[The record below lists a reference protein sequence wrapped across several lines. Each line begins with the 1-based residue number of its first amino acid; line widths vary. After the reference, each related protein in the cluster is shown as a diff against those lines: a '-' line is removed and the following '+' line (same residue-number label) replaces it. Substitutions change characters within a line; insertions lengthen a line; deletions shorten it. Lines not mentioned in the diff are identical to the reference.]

1 MAFELSTTATL
12 LSRET
17 QVEPQIVIKI
27 DGVDLIFGTDP
38 VTTVI
43 KYGDDGLVYGLA
55 DTFYGGLITDPNS
68 RDYIS
73 IKGKTTKQ
81 ITQQIIQD
89 QGGTSSISNFN
100 IELVDKNG
108 EVSKALT
115 PDTVLGDI
123 LTRNCQVS
131 LGFEGSNYPDD
142 FIIIFQGI
150 VQEARYGQGS
160 IVLKISHPDEL
171 KRQDIYTKIDTE
183 LTAAIN
189 DTDTTIPLISVTGI
203 LLTADTLTSHVRI
216 NDEII
221 EVVDINAT
229 TNELE
234 NAVRGA
240 FGTTAVAHSDEDSV
254 ETFYTLT
261 GNSIDLAL
269 KLMLSGGPEFYLV
282 KSVTNFVTINSID
295 IVNAIQFDSY
305 DLIQEQGIAV
315 GDLLSTTGA
324 SNVENN
330 FTDRII
336 TNIVPLGDSTYVV
349 VDGDLLVPEENTA
362 STASFKSQWNT
373 LPDGLA
379 MLPRNVDIARHLDF
393 QDTFTANFPDYLF
406 FLRDTIKAKDFL
418 EKEIYYPAGLY
429 ALPRKGRASLGFTNP
444 PLSVETVPTLNQD
457 NITNLSKLAVTRA
470 TSRNFY
476 NAIVYRFNEQLLE
489 EKFLAGEILL
499 SAESNNRIQNI
510 KNRPLN
516 IESKGL
522 RTNAASINII
532 NRLQDRM
539 IDRYK
544 FSASKIDKIEMLY
557 KDGFNIEAGDI
568 VVFEGENTN
577 LKDPDTGLPLP
588 TRLYEVV
595 NKNLNIIAGKITLD
609 ILDTSFNINA
619 KFGVV
624 SPSSILKNASS
635 STQLFLEKSFGTI
648 PTASETSKWVQY
660 IGLRVLVHNSDF
672 SVTGETFIISI
683 DAILPDV
690 LNITPALGFT
700 PDSTY
705 FVEIADYD
713 ESSLNAQSGAKNN
726 FAFVNA
732 YATVSSGTDNFIFDV
747 DSVADAFVGQ
757 TVKVHSLD
765 FTDESPETTITD
777 ITSLTITVE
786 DDLGFTPASGNI
798 VELLGFS
805 DGNPAYRII

>member
-1 MAFELSTTATL
+1 MGFELTTTATL

-43 KYGDDGLVYGLA
+43 KYGDDGLEYGQA
-55 DTFYGGLITDPNS
+55 NTFYGGLIVDPNS

-108 EVSKALT
+108 EVSSALT
-115 PDTVLGDI
+115 PDTELGDI
-123 LTRNCQVS
+123 LTRNCQIS

-150 VQEARYGQGS
+150 VQEARYGQGN

-183 LTAAIN
+183 LSAAID
-189 DTDTTIPLISVTGI
+189 DTVTTIPLASVTGLI
-203 LLTADTLTSHVRI
+203 QTSDTLTSYIRI
-216 NDEII
+216 EDELI
-221 EVVDINAT
+221 EVVDINTT

-234 NAVRGA
+234 NAARGA
-240 FGTTAVAHSDEDSV
+240 LGTTAVAHADEDAA
-254 ETFYTLT
+254 ETFYTLS

-269 KLMLSGGPEFYLV
+269 KLMLSGGPTFYLV
-282 KSVTNFVTINSID
+282 DSVTNFVRINSID
-295 IVNAIQFDSY
+295 IVNAVQFESY
-305 DLIQEQGIAV
+305 DLVQEHGVAV

-324 SNVENN
+324 ANAENN
-330 FTDRII
+330 FTDRTII
-336 TNIVPLGDSTYVV
+336 NIVPLGTSTYIV
-349 VDGDLLVPEENTA
+349 VDGDPLVIEENTA
-362 STASFKSQWNT
+362 GSASFKTQWNT

-379 MLPRNVDIARHLDF
+379 MLPKNVDVARHLAF

-406 FLRDTIKAKDFL
+406 YLRDTITAKDFL

-444 PLSVETVPTLNQD
+444 PLSVESVPTLDEN
-457 NITNLSKLAVTRA
+457 NITNLSKLSVTRA

-510 KNRPLN
+510 KNRPLKL
-516 IESKGL
+516 ESKGL

-544 FSASKIDKIEMLY
+544 FAASRIDKMELLY

-568 VVFEGENTN
+568 VVFRGENTN

-588 TRLYEVV
+588 TRLYEVI
-595 NKNLNIIAGKITLD
+595 NKSLNIIAGKVTLD
-609 ILDTSFNINA
+609 ILDTAFDINA

-624 SPSSILKNASS
+624 SPSSILKDASS
-635 STQLFLEKSFGTI
+635 STQLFLDKSFGTL
-648 PTASETSKWVQY
+648 PAESEVDKWSQY
-660 IGLRVLVHNSDF
+660 IGIKILVHNADF
-672 SVTGETFIISI
+672 SVSGETTITAI
-683 DAILPDV
+683 DPILPDT
-690 LNITPALGFT
+690 LNVNPALGFT

-705 FVEIADYD
+705 TIEIADYD
-713 ESSLNAQSGAKNN
+713 ESSLEAQSTAKNN
-726 FAFVNA
+726 FAFVNG
-732 YATVSSGTDNFIFDV
+732 YTDVTSGTDGFIFDV
-747 DSVADAFVGQ
+747 TSVANAFVGQ

-765 FTDESPETTITD
+765 FTDVSDETTITD

-786 DDLGFTPASGNI
+786 DDLGFTPSSGNI
-798 VELLGFS
+798 VELLGFD